1 MQIRFADDELL
12 RLYFDEG
19 YYPKR
24 MDRALVKAYRKKVAI
39 LEAAENELALRQ
51 LRSLNFKKLKGKRA
65 GQRSIRVNDQ
75 WRLIFTFLDEESS
88 RIALLI
94 EIVDYHR

>member
-1 MQIRFADDELL
+1 MRIRFADDELL

-24 MDRALVKAYRKKVAI
+24 MDRALATAFRKKVAI

-65 GQRSIRVNDQ
+65 GQHSIRINDQ
-75 WRLIFTFLDEESS
+75 WQLIFTFLDGGSS

>member
-1 MQIRFADDELL
+1 MQVRFADDELL
-12 RLYFDEG
+12 RLYYDDD
-19 YYPKR
+19 YHHRR
-24 MDRALVKAYRKKVAI
+24 MDRALARAFRKKVSI

-65 GQRSIRVNDQ
+65 GQHSIRINDQ
-75 WRLIFTFLDEESS
+75 WRLIFTFLDGGSS
-88 RIALLI
+88 RIILLI